1 MADGAD
7 SGSGPNRI
15 SGKADERVG
24 QRFATCYSSKI
35 VIPIRFVT
43 SAADLSGCPADEKL
57 EIALL
62 GRSNAGKSS
71 FINALGGS
79 GKLAQVSSTPGKTRL
94 LNFFEVQKDYR
105 LVDMPGYGWS
115 SRGGEEHMGFRTM
128 IESYLSSR
136 ANLIGLLL
144 IMDIRRDWSDEEEDL
159 KAWLAPRKLPIVVVL
174 TKADKMSR
182 GESIQRVKKMKQQS
196 GLEHVLAVS
205 SSKKE
210 GFKEL
215 EERMFQTLIKPH
227 KGSKETN

>member
-1 MADGAD
+1 M
-7 SGSGPNRI
+7 
-15 SGKADERVG
+15 
-24 QRFATCYSSKI
+24 
-35 VIPIRFVT
+35 IPIRFVT
-43 SAADLSGCPADEKL
+43 SAADLGGCPADEKL

-79 GKLAQVSSTPGKTRL
+79 GKLAQVSSSPGKTRL

-115 SRGGEEHMGFRTM
+115 SRGGAEHMGFRTM
-128 IESYLSSR
+128 IEAYLSSR

-144 IMDIRRDWSDEEEDL
+144 IMDIRRDWSEDEEQL
-159 KAWLAPRKLPIVVVL
+159 KEWLGPRKLPIVVVL

-182 GESIQRVKKMKQQS
+182 GEGLQRIRKMKADS
-196 GLEHVLAVS
+196 KIEDVFMVS

-215 EERMFQTLIKPH
+215 EEQMFKTFIKP
-227 KGSKETN
+227 KRPGGAK

>member
-1 MADGAD
+1 M
-7 SGSGPNRI
+7 I
-15 SGKADERVG
+15 
-24 QRFATCYSSKI
+24 Q
-35 VIPIRFVT
+35 IRFIT
-43 SAADLSGCPADEKL
+43 SAADLSGCPTDEKL

-115 SRGGEEHMGFRTM
+115 ARGGEEHMGFRTM
-128 IESYLSSR
+128 IEAYLSAR
-136 ANLIGLLL
+136 ANLIGILV
-144 IMDIRRDWSDEEEDL
+144 IMDIRRDWSKDEEEL
-159 KAWLAPRKLPIVVVL
+159 KAWLGPRKLPIVVVL

-182 GESIQRVKKMKQQS
+182 GEGLQRIKKIKQTS
-196 GLEHVLAVS
+196 GIENVVAVS
-205 SSKKE
+205 SSKRE

-215 EERMFQTLIKPH
+215 EEQMFTTLIKPH
-227 KGSKETN
+227 KGE

>member
-1 MADGAD
+1 MLARAKMVEEC
-7 SGSGPNRI
+7 NRI
-15 SGKADERVG
+15 SGKADEGVG
-24 QRFATCYSSKI
+24 QRSCSCYSSKI

-115 SRGGEEHMGFRTM
+115 ARGGDEHMGFRTM
-128 IESYLSSR
+128 IEAYLSSR

-144 IMDIRRDWSDEEEDL
+144 IMDIRRDWSKDEEEL
-159 KAWLAPRKLPIVVVL
+159 KAWLAPRKLPIVIVL

-182 GESIQRVKKMKQQS
+182 GESLQRIKAIKKTS
-196 GLEHVLAVS
+196 GIEHVVAIS

-210 GFKEL
+210 GLKEFEEVMFRTLL
-215 EERMFQTLIKPH
+215 EPH
-227 KGSKETN
+227 KGPKETN